1 MENDLVIIASE
12 VDVAYVDERDT
23 SGYIIL
29 SV

>member
-1 MENDLVIIASE
+1 MDEDLVVVASE
-12 VDVAYVDERDT
+12 VCVAYVDERDT